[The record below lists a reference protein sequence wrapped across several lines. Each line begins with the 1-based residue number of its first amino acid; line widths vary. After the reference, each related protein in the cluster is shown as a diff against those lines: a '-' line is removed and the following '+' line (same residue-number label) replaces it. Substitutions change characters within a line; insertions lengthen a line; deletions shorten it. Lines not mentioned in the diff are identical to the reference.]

1 MKECLKLERL
11 LHEKNALREFIQ
23 SQNVFVNLP
32 TAGFPASSECC
43 RCADVYSAISLTLA
57 IKRQNKSG
65 NHEKKNYTHVA
76 IQVQAF
82 LRKPKKL
89 TNTKIFSSNKKLKA

>member
-32 TAGFPASSECC
+32 TAGFPASSERC

-65 NHEKKNYTHVA
+65 NHEKK
-76 IQVQAF
+76 
-82 LRKPKKL
+82 KL
-89 TNTKIFSSNKKLKA
+89 HTCSYSGPGIFEKTKETNKYKDI